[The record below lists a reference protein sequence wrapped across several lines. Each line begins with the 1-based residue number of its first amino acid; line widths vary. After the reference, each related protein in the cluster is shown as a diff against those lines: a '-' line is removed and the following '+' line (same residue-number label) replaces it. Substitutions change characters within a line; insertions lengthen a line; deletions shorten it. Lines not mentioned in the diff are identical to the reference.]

1 VSISIRKKILSSEFS
16 LPEDLNISHF
26 PSLDGIRAVSVFI
39 VLIAHANAEFQN
51 KIIKSI
57 LGGGTLGVYIFFVIS
72 GFLITTLLLKEKIK
86 TGTISLRNFYIR
98 RSLRILPVAY
108 LYLFTL
114 FVLHAFFGLAVRP
127 MEYVGALLFLVNLGY
142 FHTGVYTGHFW
153 SLSVEE
159 QFYIVFPSILKKN
172 YRVYINFLF
181 ILLGLIV
188 LVRIIDFRELSKI
201 HPAYHLFSV
210 LNVFKELIYHLDG
223 IIIGSLL
230 AICLFKNIFPLQF
243 VYKHKIL
250 LHIILIP
257 VIIVVFNDLLFSSVF
272 NSLISSVLIAVLLAS
287 NLKPSRDFIFKILNF
302 SILKRIGVLSYS
314 TYIWQQLILFKYS
327 NVFNNSKYAY
337 WGLVVC
343 IFILSAVVY
352 SSYEFFEKRFLSLKE
367 KFTKVKSTN

>member
-1 VSISIRKKILSSEFS
+1 MSIRKKILSNDFS
-16 LPEDLNISHF
+16 LPQDLNISHF

-39 VLIAHANAEFQN
+39 VLTAHANSGFHN
-51 KIIKSI
+51 KRFTT
-57 LGGGTLGVYIFFVIS
+57 LFAGGTLGVYIFFVIS

-108 LYLFTL
+108 LYLFAL
-114 FVLHAFFGLAVRP
+114 FILHVFYGLAVSP
-127 MEYVGALLFLVNLGY
+127 MEYVGCLLFLVNLGY

-181 ILLGLIV
+181 ILLVLI
-188 LVRIIDFRELSKI
+188 LVVRVIDFKNLKTL
-201 HPAYHLFSV
+201 HPTYHVFSA
-210 LNVFKELIYHLDG
+210 LNIFKELIDRLDG

-230 AICLFKNIFPLQF
+230 AISLFKGIFPLQF

-250 LHIILIP
+250 LHLICIPLILIF
-257 VIIVVFNDLLFSSVF
+257 FNDLIGHWAF
-272 NSLISSVLIAVLLAS
+272 NSVISSILIAVLLAS
-287 NLKPSRDFIFKILNF
+287 NLKTSGDFIFRFLNMR
-302 SILKRIGVLSYS
+302 ILKRIGVLSYS
-314 TYIWQQLILFKYS
+314 TYIWQQLILFRFN
-327 NVFNNSKYAY
+327 NVFNNNQYKY
-337 WGLVVC
+337 WGMVVC
-343 IFILSAVVY
+343 LFILSAVVY
-352 SSYEFFEKRFLSLKE
+352 SSYEFFERRFLSLKE

>member
-1 VSISIRKKILSSEFS
+1 MSIRKKILSSEFS

-39 VLIAHANAEFQN
+39 VLIAHANAEFKN
-51 KIIKSI
+51 KIITSI
-57 LGGGTLGVYIFFVIS
+57 LAGGTLGVYIFFVIS

-114 FVLHAFFGLAVRP
+114 FILHTFFGLTVRP
-127 MEYVGALLFLVNLGY
+127 MEYVGCLLFLVNLGY

-181 ILLGLIV
+181 ILLGLIIV
-188 LVRIIDFRELSKI
+188 VRIVDFRALSKI

-243 VYKHKIL
+243 VYRHKIL
-250 LHIILIP
+250 LHVILIP
-257 VIIVVFNDLLFSSVF
+257 IIIVIFNDLLFYSVF

-287 NLKPSRDFIFKILNF
+287 NLKPSGDFIFKVLNF

-314 TYIWQQLILFKYS
+314 TYIWQQLILFRYN
-327 NVFNNSKYAY
+327 NVFNNNKYAY

-352 SSYEFFEKRFLSLKE
+352 SSYEFFEKRFLNLKQ
-367 KFTKVKSTN
+367 KFTKVKSTD